1 MQVCASWCLLILWLG
16 LFLTQNQAKNCGQK
30 DLTVWDNKKKSE
42 HLSNTILKKQLSPT
56 PQHDYS
62 IDTTAKGCPV
72 FRLHQYTHYIKP
84 GLASA
89 KKKKHPSWMQTTHTP
104 GLQNALLHNEKH
116 TKPEGPI
123 KRREKPDTLQRWAIP
138 SLWLVAYK
146 WIIYVNIYHF
156 PLSVLYI

>member
-1 MQVCASWCLLILWLG
+1 MQCWWHECEMQVCASWCLLILWLG

-89 KKKKHPSWMQTTHTP
+89 KKKNILHGCRRPIPLAYRMHCYTTKNIPNLRVPSREEKNLTLFKD
-104 GLQNALLHNEKH
+104 GL
-116 TKPEGPI
+116 
-123 KRREKPDTLQRWAIP
+123 
-138 SLWLVAYK
+138 
-146 WIIYVNIYHF
+146 YHR
-156 PLSVLYI
+156 YG